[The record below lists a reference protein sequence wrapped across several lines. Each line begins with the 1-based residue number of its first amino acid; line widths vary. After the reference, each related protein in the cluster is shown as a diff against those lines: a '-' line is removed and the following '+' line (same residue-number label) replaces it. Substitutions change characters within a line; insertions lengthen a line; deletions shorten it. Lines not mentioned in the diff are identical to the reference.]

1 MLSVF
6 KGQSVP
12 SNTGVLEY
20 TKCLSAQICRNNS
33 RSFEDMR
40 SNVFQLPEDIIHH
53 LHFESR
59 DREKCKNSRMFCSVC
74 SKRGRKIDGERSRRP
89 PGTHI
94 WWVYKHKTTLLF
106 MALWLVV
113 TSNGSTEIIL
123 SSCSFM
129 HSQTQSQ
136 PQHKVVDQQF
146 LFLDI
151 NYEYVIVDSFNKFQP
166 ERL

>member
-1 MLSVF
+1 
-6 KGQSVP
+6 
-12 SNTGVLEY
+12 
-20 TKCLSAQICRNNS
+20 
-33 RSFEDMR
+33 MR

-59 DREKCKNSRMFCSVC
+59 DREKCENSRMFCSVC
-74 SKRGRKIDGERSRRP
+74 TKRGRKISKIDGERSRRP

-94 WWVYKHKTTLLF
+94 WWVYKHKRTLLF

-123 SSCSFM
+123 SSYFFM

-136 PQHKVVDQQF
+136 PQRKVVILAIFIPRHQLWVRYSWFIQQ
-146 LFLDI
+146 I
-151 NYEYVIVDSFNKFQP
+151 STRKTVIRIKLLKRSKVYYNSNRIHFF
-166 ERL
+166 